1 MSQHAR
7 PVQAPLHQRAGDGCG
22 NAAQL
27 FLEISALGYTG
38 SYSTVRGYLDQHR
51 PAAAP
56 LPPPPPTVREVTG
69 WLTRRPDSLTEDERP
84 RLKALLDRCPE
95 LQAADGHVRAFAAM
109 LTRLTGENLPQLGV
123 TALWAAALLAAGA
136 YLFRKRDA

>member
-69 WLTRRPDSLTEDERP
+69 WLTRRPDSLTED
-84 RLKALLDRCPE
+84 
-95 LQAADGHVRAFAAM
+95 
-109 LTRLTGENLPQLGV
+109 
-123 TALWAAALLAAGA
+123 
-136 YLFRKRDA
+136 